1 MIQDIFIID
10 EDKNILERVN
20 EIFKNESDFNFSNI
34 KTNEVDIALK
44 NIPSLI
50 IINADAINT
59 DISLI
64 CKKIRENEDNSITP
78 IIVISSNSD
87 KAFRLEVLKS
97 EVEYFIVNPID
108 DDYLYYTIKNIIRL
122 MYTNRRVSPL
132 TGLPGNVQ
140 IQAEMKKRLLN
151 KETFGVLYF
160 DLDNFKAYN
169 DTYGFLQG
177 DEIIKFTARTI
188 VKNVHTDENK
198 DCFVGHIGGDDF
210 VALVGSNV
218 DCETICQNVIAE
230 FDIGIQ
236 KYFSDEDLERG
247 YFEIANRKGILEQ
260 FPLTSIS
267 IGVVIA
273 DQQRFYNTLEIAEVG
288 AQVKHT
294 SKIIMGSS
302 YVIDKIT
309 IKHSFSILVHVPRK
323 ELFQG

>member
-1 MIQDIFIID
+1 MIQDVFIID
-10 EDKNILERVN
+10 EEKHVLK
-20 EIFKNESDFNFSNI
+20 EIQKRFESETEYKFSNI

-50 IINADAINT
+50 IVNEDTVNE
-59 DISLI
+59 DVVLL
-64 CKKIRENEDNSITP
+64 CKKIRANEDNSITP
-78 IIVISSNSD
+78 IIVISSNND
-87 KAFRLEVLKS
+87 KQHRIEILKNEVQYYILM
-97 EVEYFIVNPID
+97 PID
-108 DDYLYYTIKNIIRL
+108 DDYLYYTIKNIVGL

-151 KETFGVLYF
+151 KEIFGVLYF

-169 DTYGFLQG
+169 DIYGFLQG
-177 DEIIKFTARTI
+177 DEIIKFTAKTI
-188 VKNVHTDENK
+188 VKNIHAEDNTNS
-198 DCFVGHIGGDDF
+198 FVGHIGGDDF
-210 VALVGSNV
+210 VALVGENIN
-218 DCETICQNVIAE
+218 CERICQNVVAE

-236 KYFSDEDLERG
+236 NYFSQEDWERG
-247 YFEIANRKGILEQ
+247 YLEVANRKGVMEQ

-273 DQQRFYNTLEIAEVG
+273 DQRRFYNTLEIAEVG

-302 YVIDKIT
+302 YVIDKRR
-309 IKHSFSILVHVPRK
+309 LR
-323 ELFQG
+323 E

>member
-10 EDKNILERVN
+10 ENKYILKEVQER
-20 EIFKNESDFNFSNI
+20 FKEETQFKFSNI
-34 KTNEVDIALK
+34 KTEEI
-44 NIPSLI
+44 
-50 IINADAINT
+50 
-59 DISLI
+59 
-64 CKKIRENEDNSITP
+64 DNSITP
-78 IIVISSNSD
+78 IIVISSNSN
-87 KAFRLEVLKS
+87 KEHRLEILKN
-97 EVEYFIVNPID
+97 EVEYYIVMPID
-108 DDYLYYTIKNIIRL
+108 DDYLYYTIKNIVRL

-169 DTYGFLQG
+169 DIYGFLQG

-188 VKNVHTDENK
+188 LKNTHTEESN

-210 VALVGSNV
+210 VALVGEQSNY
-218 DCETICQNVIAE
+218 EKICQDVIAE
-230 FDIGIQ
+230 FDTGIK
-236 KYFSDEDLERG
+236 KYFSEIDLERG
-247 YFEIANRKGILEQ
+247 YFEVANRKGVLEQ

-273 DQQRFYNTLEIAEVG
+273 DNRRFFNTLEIAEVG

-302 YVIDKIT
+302 YVIDKRR
-309 IKHSFSILVHVPRK
+309 SR
-323 ELFQG
+323 E

>member
-1 MIQDIFIID
+1 MVQDIFIID
-10 EDKNILERVN
+10 EDEKFLENVKER
-20 EIFKNESDFNFSNI
+20 FKEESQYKFLNV
-34 KTNEVDIALK
+34 KTKELDIALK
-44 NIPSLI
+44 NIPALI
-50 IINADAINT
+50 IINEDTINE
-59 DISLI
+59 DILLI

-78 IIVISSNSD
+78 IIVISSD
-87 KAFRLEVLKS
+87 KNKEHRLEILKN
-97 EVEYFIVNPID
+97 EVEYYIVMPID
-108 DDYLYYTIKNIIRL
+108 DDYLYYTIKNIVRL
-122 MYTNRRVSPL
+122 MYANRRVSPL

-151 KETFGVLYF
+151 KEKFGVIYF

-169 DTYGFLQG
+169 DIYGFLQG

-188 VKNVHTDENK
+188 LKNTHTEENG

-210 VALVGSNV
+210 VAIVGQDS
-218 DCETICQNVIAE
+218 DYEGICQGVIAE
-230 FDIGIQ
+230 FDEGVQ
-236 KYFSDEDLERG
+236 KYFSEVDLERG
-247 YFEIANRKGILEQ
+247 YFEVANRKGVLEQ

-302 YVIDKIT
+302 YVIDK
-309 IKHSFSILVHVPRK
+309 RK
-323 ELFQG
+323 LRG

>member
-10 EDKNILERVN
+10 EGQYILKDIQTR
-20 EIFKNESDFNFSNI
+20 FKEEKQFRFSNI
-34 KTNEVDIALK
+34 KTNEIDIALR

-50 IINADAINT
+50 IINEDTISE
-59 DISLI
+59 DIALL

-78 IIVISSNSD
+78 IIVLSSNTD
-87 KAFRLEVLKS
+87 KKHRLEILKN
-97 EVEYFIVNPID
+97 EVEYYILMPLD
-108 DDYLYYTIKNIIRL
+108 DDYLYYTIKNI
-122 MYTNRRVSPL
+122 SPL

-169 DTYGFLQG
+169 DIYGFLQG

-188 VKNVHTDENK
+188 QKYVHIEDDKN
-198 DCFVGHIGGDDF
+198 CFVGHIGGDDF
-210 VALVGSNV
+210 VALVGEDA
-218 DCETICQNVIAE
+218 DCEKICQDVIAE
-230 FDIGIQ
+230 FDAGIQ
-236 KYFSDEDLERG
+236 GYFSDEDLERG

-260 FPLTSIS
+260 FALTSIS

-273 DQQRFYNTLEIAEVG
+273 DQKRFYNTLEIAEVG

-294 SKIIMGSS
+294 SKIILGSS
-302 YVIDKIT
+302 YVIDKRR
-309 IKHSFSILVHVPRK
+309 SR
-323 ELFQG
+323 G

>member
-1 MIQDIFIID
+1 MIQDICIID
-10 EDKNILERVN
+10 ENNYILENVKER
-20 EIFKNESDFNFSNI
+20 FKAETGFRFFNI
-34 KTNEVDIALK
+34 KTNELDIALR
-44 NIPSLI
+44 NIPALI
-50 IINADAINT
+50 VINEDNIKE
-59 DISLI
+59 DISLL

-78 IIVISSNSD
+78 IIVISSSKD
-87 KAFRLEVLKS
+87 KEHRVEILKN
-97 EVEYFIVNPID
+97 EVEYYILNPID
-108 DDYLYYTIKNIIRL
+108 YDYLYYTIKNIVRL
-122 MYTNRRVSPL
+122 MYANRRVSPL

-151 KETFGVLYF
+151 KEKFGVLYF

-169 DTYGFLQG
+169 DIYGFLQG

-188 VKNVHTDENK
+188 LKNVHTEESK

-210 VALVGSNV
+210 VALVGEDANY
-218 DCETICQNVIAE
+218 EKICQDVIAE
-230 FDIGIQ
+230 FDVGI
-236 KYFSDEDLERG
+236 KRYFSDVDLERG
-247 YFEIANRKGILEQ
+247 HFEIANRKGILEQ

-302 YVIDKIT
+302 YVIDKRR
-309 IKHSFSILVHVPRK
+309 LR
-323 ELFQG
+323 E